1 MLAVSLLLAVI
12 AASEVVYW
20 LDFML
25 IGHAVFWG
33 ALLVG
38 YFLSGLDVVSMACKY

>member
-1 MLAVSLLLAVI
+1 MLAVSLILAVI

-25 IGHAVFWG
+25 IGHAVFLGGRYWWDIF
-33 ALLVG
+33 
-38 YFLSGLDVVSMACKY
+38 FLGLT

>member
-1 MLAVSLLLAVI
+1 MLAVSLILAVI

-33 ALLVG
+33 GAIG
-38 YFLSGLDVVSMACKY
+38 GIFSFWA